1 MLMTFSTKQISN
13 PDVFNNWVAQ
23 VELVANHFTKKNG
36 IKPTHI
42 NVLDPKIAEQLA
54 ELYDGQY
61 KFVLGGCLANELR
74 LGVPQNEAD
83 KNKDDLKQWQATTSE
98 DEQDRPVA
106 ERVEAPF
113 HYDNASAT
121 VTVGN
126 IRILDVNPE
135 DVITLAKDPSYL
147 SQMMEEYDWEKTSDK
162 VTA

>member
-1 MLMTFSTKQISN
+1 MTFSTKPIDN
-13 PDVFNNWVAQ
+13 PEVFNNWVAQ
-23 VELVANHFTKKNG
+23 VELVANHFKRKNG
-36 IKPTHI
+36 VKPTHI

-74 LGVPQNEAD
+74 LGVPQNKAD
-83 KNKDDLKQWQATTSE
+83 AGKDDLKQWKETGPE
-98 DEQDRPVA
+98 DKQDQP
-106 ERVEAPF
+106 PF
-113 HYDNASAT
+113 HYDNESAT